1 MMKDKIYSLME
12 GTINKDK
19 GMYQVDNLQSYVD
32 KIMQHACII
41 SIMEDNSLQGFL
53 AYYAN
58 NYESKEAFLSM
69 AIIASGSRKLG
80 YGRRLVDFCLIDLV
94 YKGFKKCKTEVNE
107 NNTAAINVCKKC
119 GFYEYKR
126 TGCSIFFEKDIG

>member
-69 AIIASGSRKLG
+69 TIIASGSRKLG
-80 YGRRLVDFCLIDLV
+80 YGRRLVDFCLTDLV

-119 GFYEYKR
+119 GFSEYKR

>member
-1 MMKDKIYSLME
+1 MKDKIYSLME
-12 GTINKDK
+12 DTINNGK
-19 GMYQVDNLQSYVD
+19 GIYQVDDLQSYVD

-41 SIMEDNSLQGFL
+41 SIIEDNSLQGFL

-69 AIIASGSRKLG
+69 TIIAPRSRKLG
-80 YGRRLVDFCLIDLV
+80 YGRRLVDFCLTDLL

-107 NNTAAINVCKKC
+107 NNTAALNVCKKC
-119 GFYEYKR
+119 GFLEYRR
-126 TGCSIFFEKDIG
+126 TGCSVFLEKEI